1 VGSARAKPSRMA
13 KKERIP
19 EDLTEEFNARG
30 TSNFS
35 SLVVFKS
42 AGHLSVYNADNEEVK
57 NE

>member
-1 VGSARAKPSRMA
+1 MA